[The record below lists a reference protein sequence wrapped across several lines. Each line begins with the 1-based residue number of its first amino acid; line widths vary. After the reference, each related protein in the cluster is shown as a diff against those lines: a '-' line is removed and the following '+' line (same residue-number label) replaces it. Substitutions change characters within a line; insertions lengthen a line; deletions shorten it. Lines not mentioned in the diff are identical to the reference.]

1 MTLATLTPR
10 SRPTANLADAGSWPI
25 THLDH
30 RGSEWSDESYRK
42 FRVPLGR
49 ADVLIET
56 TREALPD
63 WLVSVLRKLNEI
75 AALPGNW
82 DSYGAAPVDQ
92 RSLEHSLELIL
103 KIMEDNE
110 MLPPPRVSAT
120 VRGGVGFE
128 WRSEGKDLEIELE
141 GPFRVHAYFF
151 DELSGEEWE
160 DDVGIDLTALDPYLA
175 RIAG

>member
-1 MTLATLTPR
+1 MTLAMSAPR
-10 SRPTANLADAGSWPI
+10 NQSTANLADADSRPI

-30 RGSEWSDESYRK
+30 RGSTWSDEYYRK
-42 FRVPLGR
+42 FWMRLGR
-49 ADVLIET
+49 ANVSIET
-56 TREALPD
+56 TRETLPD
-63 WLVSVLRKLNEI
+63 WLVSVLWKLNEI

-92 RSLEHSLELIL
+92 RSLEHSLKLIL

-110 MLPPPRVSAT
+110 MLRPPRVSAT

-128 WRSEGKDLEIELE
+128 WRNEGKDLEIELE

-151 DELSGEEWE
+151 DEHSGEEWE
-160 DDVGIDLTALDPYLA
+160 DDVGIDLRALDPYLA
-175 RIAG
+175 RMAD